1 MPLIVLTGY
10 PSCGK
15 TTRAIQI
22 REFLAS
28 KLKTE
33 QEKKLHIHI
42 VNNESL
48 SLSRDAYQD
57 TREEKKSRGTLMSAV
72 ERLLT
77 KDDIV
82 IVDAMNYIKGF
93 RYQLYC
99 LARAIG
105 TPHCVVHCGISIDIA
120 REWNTAR
127 TDGYGVTI
135 FDELVTRYEEPEA
148 RNRWDSPLFT
158 VLYDD
163 ATIPEE
169 GIWNA
174 VILQKP
180 PPPNLSTVVKPVSE
194 TNYLYEL
201 DKVTQDIITAML
213 EGQKD
218 LGPGGK
224 FITVPHTPRQVRNPA
239 RIVTLN
245 ELRRLRRQFTNI
257 NKLHT
262 LLNMDRVAEN
272 FVDYLDTNLS

>member
-15 TTRAIQI
+15 TTRAVQI
-22 REFLAS
+22 RDFLAS
-28 KLKTE
+28 RLKSE
-33 QEKKLHIHI
+33 QEKKLQIHM

-48 SLSRDAYQD
+48 NLSRDAYRD
-57 TREEKKSRGTLMSAV
+57 AREEKKSRGTLMSAV
-72 ERLLT
+72 ERFLT

-105 TPHCVVHCGISIDIA
+105 TPHCVVHCGISVNIA
-120 REWNTAR
+120 REWNTSRA
-127 TDGYGVTI
+127 DGYDATI
-135 FDELVTRYEEPEA
+135 FDELVARYEEPEA

-158 VLYDD
+158 ILYDD

-180 PPPNLSTVVKPVSE
+180 LPPNLSTVVKPVSE

-213 EGQKD
+213 EGQKE
-218 LGPGGK
+218 LGSGG
-224 FITVPHTPRQVRNPA
+224 FITVPHTTRHVRNPA
-239 RIVTLN
+239 RTVTLN

-257 NKLHT
+257 NKIHT
-262 LLNMDRVAEN
+262 LLNMERVAEN